1 MTLQHTEANDPQ
13 PTAEEIEAT
22 LGPVRVRH
30 RLAELAHTPLNFDTS
45 LVADPRPG
53 PEWQLEDVR
62 HPLPY
67 EEPGPPQEDGVFQLA
82 KRLIRGYEFADPS
95 IVRAYYDLRHPLLGR
110 NMVLRLRALGVVQLL
125 VGVRVLDVI
134 DERRS
139 IDGRQAWVWGWRYG
153 TLEGHVE
160 MGEMSWEVWKWADTG
175 EITFR
180 IHAVSREAHIANP
193 IIRVGFRLVGP
204 HERRVFLSS
213 TGRRMR
219 RFTELAAKSGPG
231 SARPLVAEASA
242 ELTARPMRDESPHR
256 QVGRNLQMT
265 DEPG

>member
-1 MTLQHTEANDPQ
+1 MTPGQAETNDPQ
-13 PTAEEIEAT
+13 PSAEEIEAM
-22 LGPVRVRH
+22 LGPPRVRR
-30 RLAELAHTPLNFDTS
+30 RLARLTRTPLNFDRK
-45 LVADPRPG
+45 LLAGPRPPSG
-53 PEWQLEDVR
+53 WRLEDVR
-62 HPLPY
+62 YQLHQ
-67 EEPGPPQEDGVFQLA
+67 EEPGPPREDGVFELA

-110 NMVLRLRALGVVQLL
+110 NMILRLRALGVVQVL

-139 IDGRQAWVWGWRYG
+139 IDGREAWVWGWRYG
-153 TLEGHVE
+153 TLQGHVE

-180 IHAVSREAHIANP
+180 IHAVSREAHLANP
-193 IIRVGFRLVGP
+193 IIRVGFRLFGP
-204 HERRVFLSS
+204 HERRVFLNS

-219 RFTELAAKSGPG
+219 RFTELAQESGPAG
-231 SARPLVAEASA
+231 ARPVVADAA
-242 ELTARPMRDESPHR
+242 AKLTARPMRDESPHR

-265 DEPG
+265 DEPT